1 MEFDV
6 ASFVAPKPRE
16 AAPVAL
22 CPRSQSFSQPK
33 PREAAPVP
41 TGSDASRP
49 TGGCRDRD
57 DASGFGRVR
66 EVRPPDDAG
75 AGASGLSR
83 IEWDGAH
90 IPVGAV
96 WQWRPTTTMGEY
108 GFDRGNDA
116 GVDATA
122 QMPGVDGYSGYS
134 PGYGEGNPAPAKTM
148 VTRRRAVVTAILCSV
163 FAFGVSAAYA
173 ESSKGNAAGDKAMA
187 SRYET
192 TKSELSATKAE
203 NDELKQKLEAANSA
217 KAKAESKAEGLQSQV
232 GTLTSER
239 DACKSDLAAK
249 NGSSAVQPT
258 QGQANGAPSGGSN
271 APSGTSSRRAS
282 SGQSGQVQS
291 GQSGQAGNGDS
302 GYSAPAAPSQ
312 EGSVYYNNCAEA
324 RAKGAAPIRRGEP
337 GYQPKLDRDGDG
349 IACERR

>member
-57 DASGFGRVR
+57 DASGFGCVR

>member
-1 MEFDV
+1 
-6 ASFVAPKPRE
+6 
-16 AAPVAL
+16 
-22 CPRSQSFSQPK
+22 
-33 PREAAPVP
+33 
-41 TGSDASRP
+41 
-49 TGGCRDRD
+49 
-57 DASGFGRVR
+57 
-66 EVRPPDDAG
+66 
-75 AGASGLSR
+75 
-83 IEWDGAH
+83 
-90 IPVGAV
+90 
-96 WQWRPTTTMGEY
+96 MGEY
-108 GFDRGNDA
+108 GFDRRNDA

-134 PGYGEGNPAPAKTM
+134 PGYGEENPAPAKTM

-173 ESSKGNAAGDKAMA
+173 ESSKGNAGDKAMA

-217 KAKAESKAEGLQSQV
+217 KAKAEYKAEGLQSQV

-249 NGSSAVQPT
+249 NGSSAPQTT

-271 APSGTSSRRAS
+271 APSGTSSGRAS
-282 SGQSGQVQS
+282 SGQS

-302 GYSAPAAPSQ
+302 GYSAPAAPSHLPRAAGIPAQ
-312 EGSVYYNNCAEA
+312 ARPRRGRNRLREEVTLRAAGPSGSVCHRLPKRSAILRTFARNCV
-324 RAKGAAPIRRGEP
+324 RGSSSTRLTRPKCVQRRLRTP
-337 GYQPKLDRDGDG
+337 SCLT
-349 IACERR
+349 A

>member
-57 DASGFGRVR
+57 DASGFGCVR

-258 QGQANGAPSGGSN
+258 QGQANGAASGGSN